1 MLLKGL
7 ETRFSDP
14 SKLAKFMQWKETEV
28 LKSLLDE
35 NVEIRLIDGT
45 NSSAKTYLKDNYK
58 DWIHNGKMV
67 FAKVNG
73 KDILTK

>member
-45 NSSAKTYLKDNYK
+45 NSSAKTYLKTIIKIGY
-58 DWIHNGKMV
+58 IMV
-67 FAKVNG
+67 KWYLLKLMVR
-73 KDILTK
+73 IY